1 MTGCCAPGPLPGG
14 QPEPGRAAAVPPVPP
29 GRPAASRAGR
39 AARPHRGMVLIPGG
53 PFLMGTDAPDSVAAD
68 GEHPVREVFVPDFCI
83 DAKAVT
89 NAQFASFAKAT
100 GYRTDAE
107 RYGWSFV
114 FHQFVGDEAAA
125 RVMDARVPEA
135 PWWLPVQ
142 GASWRAPEGPGSD
155 FSARQNHPVV
165 HVSWSDAQAYAAW
178 AGKRLPTEAEWE
190 KAARGG
196 LVQARFPWGDDLT
209 PRGAHRCNIWQGR
222 FPTLNTGDD
231 GFAGTAPVSAYRPN
245 RFGLYNMAGNVWEW
259 CADWFSP
266 DWHAEAHEQTRRDP
280 RGPASGLGRVL
291 RGGSYLCHASYC
303 NRYRVAARTMSTPE
317 STTGHIGIR
326 CAADPPAATA

>member
-1 MTGCCAPGPLPGG
+1 MTACCTPGSLPPQRPGA
-14 QPEPGRAAAVPPVPP
+14 QPEPARAAPTP
-29 GRPAASRAGR
+29 GPALRPRSR
-39 AARPHRGMVLIPGG
+39 RGMVLIPGG
-53 PFLMGTDAPDSVAAD
+53 PFLMGSEDQDSFHAD
-68 GEHPVREVFVPDFCI
+68 GEHPVREVFVPDFYI
-83 DAKAVT
+83 DAKAVS

-114 FHQFVGDEAAA
+114 FHQFVGEQAAS

-135 PWWLPVQ
+135 PWWLPVR

-155 FSARQNHPVV
+155 FAARQNHPAV
-165 HVSWSDAQAYAAW
+165 HVSWADAQAYAGW

-196 LVQARFPWGDDLT
+196 LAQARFPWGADLT
-209 PRGAHRCNIWQGR
+209 PRGTHRCNIWQGR
-222 FPTLNTGDD
+222 FPMRNTGDD
-231 GFAGTAPVSAYRPN
+231 GFLGTAPVSAYRPN
-245 RFGLYNMAGNVWEW
+245 GFGLYNTSGNVWEW

-266 DWHAEAHEQTRRDP
+266 DWHTAPSEETRHDP

-317 STTGHIGIR
+317 STTGNIGIR
-326 CAADPPAATA
+326 CAAGPG